1 MIFLEPIQEKLF
13 RDDEDESDN
22 ENVVVDKMINEEDR
36 EENIA
41 FNEIPDVESKEEWIF
56 TQEQIMLLGGKYLS
70 FQKTV
75 LERLEVPGSWVPYP
89 GTWVPWSGSWVGY
102 PGT

>member
-1 MIFLEPIQEKLF
+1 MIK
-13 RDDEDESDN
+13 EDNVSGGFWWRCLDCGHISRSKTDVAKHVEAKHIES
-22 ENVVVDKMINEEDR
+22 EGFSCYYC
-36 EENIA
+36 A
-41 FNEIPDVESKEEWIF
+41 
-56 TQEQIMLLGGKYLS
+56 
-70 FQKTV
+70 V